1 MTNTLL
7 QNIVYLFLR
16 KERKFT
22 KTRLQ
27 DFTCL
32 QFLVIYKEEIVVEMH
47 ADM

>member
-1 MTNTLL
+1 M
-7 QNIVYLFLR
+7 
-16 KERKFT
+16 

-27 DFTCL
+27 DFTFL